1 MPLFEGKLITPDD
14 AIARDLCPE
23 CAEDLTKVNPIG
35 HFNRHWL
42 TQPKRDK
49 RGQEATRRIKLMT
62 DFIATN
68 NVKTSTQR
76 EREAAAPPS
85 KADQTAAFPEAT
97 RLFKAGTITGEDFTA
112 LTGQQP
118 PAKTAA
124 A

>member
-1 MPLFEGKLITPDD
+1 MPLFEGKLITPDE
-14 AIARDLCPE
+14 AIAKNLCPE

-68 NVKTSTQR
+68 KVKTSTQR
-76 EREAAAPPS
+76 EREAAAAKP
-85 KADQTAAFPEAT
+85 AAESSV
-97 RLFKAGTITGEDFTA
+97 RAGTAIDLLAAGKITGDEFIA
-112 LTGQQP
+112 LTGAQP